1 MSPLSVIIT
10 VLAYFAVMFTVSWIS
25 SRNAD
30 NAGFFNGG
38 RKAPWWIV
46 AIAMLGAPMSGV
58 TYVSVPG
65 MVGVGGTAMGY
76 LQMVLGFFVG
86 YIIIAFVLT
95 PIFFKMN
102 MVSIYQYLD
111 DRFGVSSHK
120 TGAWFF
126 FISKILGAAVRLF
139 LVCVTL
145 QLMIFEP
152 LGLPFILNVIV
163 SVAIV
168 LLYTFRGGVKSVIW
182 TDTLKTVCM
191 IVSIVLAIVFI
202 AKDLG
207 LNFSGVVQTVR
218 ESSYSKMFFF
228 DDVNHPEYFWKQ
240 FLAGVFTVIAMTGLD
255 QDMMQRTLS
264 SRNAKD
270 SQKNLITSGLLQIPV
285 IFLFLCLGVLLY
297 IFAGQKGISEVGDT
311 LFPAVATG
319 GYLPAIV
326 GVLFVIGLVSCAF
339 AAGGSALTALT
350 TSFTVDIIGTKGKSE
365 EQVTTIRKKVHLLM
379 AFLMGVVIFVFYL
392 LNTKSAIDAVY
403 KLASYTYGPIL
414 GMFAF
419 GIFTKK
425 KINDK
430 WVPLVAVAA
439 PVLCFI
445 LQSNSERWFGGYKFS
460 YELLLFNA
468 LFTILG
474 LCLLIRRKKVELILS
489 IQDKVLFL
497 QSSCEETQRIIE
509 IWCNGSTTD
518 SGSVSEGSN
527 PSISTNSPALAGFL
541 WLLPGMAG

>member
-1 MSPLSVIIT
+1 MRFLYLNWLIVAKPLRRYSLAAGNAIT
-10 VLAYFAVMFTVSWIS
+10 VPDFLSNRFHEKKKVIMAIASVFILVFFAVY
-25 SRNAD
+25 
-30 NAGFFNGG
+30 AGSCF
-38 RKAPWWIV
+38 
-46 AIAMLGAPMSGV
+46 V
-58 TYVSVPG
+58 TCGKLFSK
-65 MVGVGGTAMGY
+65 
-76 LQMVLGFFVG
+76 L
-86 YIIIAFVLT
+86 
-95 PIFFKMN
+95 
-102 MVSIYQYLD
+102 
-111 DRFGVSSHK
+111 FGQNY
-120 TGAWFF
+120 
-126 FISKILGAAVRLF
+126 
-139 LVCVTL
+139 
-145 QLMIFEP
+145 QLMMVVGALF
-152 LGLPFILNVIV
+152 
-163 SVAIV
+163 V

-207 LNFSGVVQTVR
+207 LNFSGVVRTVR

-419 GIFTKK
+419 GIFSKRTV
-425 KINDK
+425 NDK
-430 WVPLVAVAA
+430 WVPLVAVIA

-474 LCLLIRRKKVELILS
+474 LCLLIRRKK
-489 IQDKVLFL
+489 
-497 QSSCEETQRIIE
+497 
-509 IWCNGSTTD
+509 
-518 SGSVSEGSN
+518 SN
-527 PSISTNSPALAGFL
+527 
-541 WLLPGMAG
+541 

>member
-228 DDVNHPEYFWKQ
+228 DDVNHPEYF
-240 FLAGVFTVIAMTGLD
+240 
-255 QDMMQRTLS
+255 
-264 SRNAKD
+264 
-270 SQKNLITSGLLQIPV
+270 
-285 IFLFLCLGVLLY
+285 
-297 IFAGQKGISEVGDT
+297 
-311 LFPAVATG
+311 
-319 GYLPAIV
+319 
-326 GVLFVIGLVSCAF
+326 
-339 AAGGSALTALT
+339 
-350 TSFTVDIIGTKGKSE
+350 
-365 EQVTTIRKKVHLLM
+365 
-379 AFLMGVVIFVFYL
+379 
-392 LNTKSAIDAVY
+392 
-403 KLASYTYGPIL
+403 
-414 GMFAF
+414 
-419 GIFTKK
+419 
-425 KINDK
+425 
-430 WVPLVAVAA
+430 
-439 PVLCFI
+439 
-445 LQSNSERWFGGYKFS
+445 
-460 YELLLFNA
+460 
-468 LFTILG
+468 
-474 LCLLIRRKKVELILS
+474 
-489 IQDKVLFL
+489 
-497 QSSCEETQRIIE
+497 
-509 IWCNGSTTD
+509 
-518 SGSVSEGSN
+518 
-527 PSISTNSPALAGFL
+527 
-541 WLLPGMAG
+541 

>member
-76 LQMVLGFFVG
+76 MQMVLGFFVG

-228 DDVNHPEYFWKQ
+228 DDVNPPEYFWKQ

-419 GIFTKK
+419 GIFSKRK
-425 KINDK
+425 VNDK
-430 WVPLVAVAA
+430 WVPLVAVIA

-474 LCLLIRRKKVELILS
+474 LCLLIRRKK
-489 IQDKVLFL
+489 
-497 QSSCEETQRIIE
+497 
-509 IWCNGSTTD
+509 
-518 SGSVSEGSN
+518 SN
-527 PSISTNSPALAGFL
+527 
-541 WLLPGMAG
+541 